1 MVSSNIIYTENNN
14 SDNKSVSIVVE
25 GEATI
30 RNEEE
35 FYNLFISF
43 LNIHNEFLIKL
54 ADIKNIDLPFI
65 QLLISIEKTVKS
77 VGKNL
82 KFDLEIASSSEN
94 ILRNA
99 GIKLSEVF
107 ENVDLKIANIS

>member
-1 MVSSNIIYTENNN
+1 MNNSNINFSENSSSDHN
-14 SDNKSVSIVVE
+14 SIAFIIE

-35 FYNLFISF
+35 FYNLFVSF

-99 GIKLSEVF
+99 GIKLSEIF